1 MSNQDQKS
9 QVYEK
14 MPYFT
19 QYHIDWC
26 VKALA
31 IYPLST
37 AVEVF
42 LTIFREFD
50 HPSYGDEERIRKLI
64 YDRLKDAKYRK
75 TRPTRA
81 RIIKAKQALWD
92 EAKQALSDEL
102 KQALGDDGVDAII
115 PFVHPRLL
123 LGELYT
129 LLYQEEKNSKKLLI
143 LDKIDK
149 IIQKIRD
156 HDGIPPSYHKSSHW
170 AGAVEFVNKFRR
182 SKTPRIAK
190 KGEDT

>member
-1 MSNQDQKS
+1 
-9 QVYEK
+9 

-26 VKALA
+26 VRALA
-31 IYPLST
+31 VLPLST
-37 AVEVF
+37 AVESF
-42 LTIFREFD
+42 LATFD
-50 HPSYGDEERIRKLI
+50 DFNDPRYGDPERIRKLI

-75 TRPTRA
+75 DRPTRA
-81 RIIKAKQALWD
+81 RII
-92 EAKQALSDEL
+92 EA

-170 AGAVEFVNKFRR
+170 AGTVEFVNKFRR